1 VLATLVTA
9 VISGLRGE
17 LVRVEVDVAPGLP
30 VCHIVGLP
38 DAALSE
44 ARERVRS
51 AIRNSGFEYPLSR
64 ITVNLAP
71 ADRRKH
77 GAAYDLA
84 IGVGILVASGQIA
97 ASSGSWAL
105 LGELSLGGSVLPVP
119 GVLPMVATLV
129 RAGFGRVAVPSANVT
144 EAELVAGVEVAG
156 VDGLDDAARLV
167 AGPRGRRA
175 AAASRRPSVHVSVG
189 AADGPGAASANQP
202 GTNAATR
209 QQAAGW
215 PTGGAQ
221 STFGG
226 AVDLADVRGQS
237 HARWALEVA
246 IAGGHNLLLIGPPGA
261 GKTLLARTIPGL
273 LPPLDDA
280 EALEV
285 TVIESVAGLLR
296 EPGLRRLRPFRSP
309 HHTISYAALV
319 GGGPRIQ
326 PGEVTLAHR
335 GVLFLDE
342 LAEFDRNVLDALR
355 QPLEDGSVD
364 IARANGH
371 VRYPA
376 RVQLVAAMNP
386 CRCGHFG
393 DPVRACRCTNGD
405 PERYV
410 RRVSGPLLDR
420 LDLRVEMPRV
430 PPDEL
435 IAGTPGESSATVAW
449 RIAAA
454 RRLALERNRGRVN
467 ADLVG
472 GSVVRA
478 CRLAASAEQLLEDL
492 AQRNGMSARGVHR
505 TLRVARTIAD
515 LGERTSVGDED
526 VLAAVGLR
534 DPGTAFPIAA

>member
-1 VLATLVTA
+1 
-9 VISGLRGE
+9 
-17 LVRVEVDVAPGLP
+17 
-30 VCHIVGLP
+30 
-38 DAALSE
+38 
-44 ARERVRS
+44 
-51 AIRNSGFEYPLSR
+51 
-64 ITVNLAP
+64 
-71 ADRRKH
+71 
-77 GAAYDLA
+77 
-84 IGVGILVASGQIA
+84 
-97 ASSGSWAL
+97 
-105 LGELSLGGSVLPVP
+105 
-119 GVLPMVATLV
+119 MVATLV
-129 RAGFGRVAVPSANVT
+129 RAGFRRVAVPSANVA
-144 EAELVAGVEVAG
+144 EAELVAGVDAAG

-175 AAASRRPSVHVSVG
+175 AAATRRASVQVSVG
-189 AADGPGAASANQP
+189 ARDSPATDVGSQPEKVATSPGDEQPASA
-202 GTNAATR
+202 GT
-209 QQAAGW
+209 
-215 PTGGAQ
+215 
-221 STFGG
+221 
-226 AVDLADVRGQS
+226 VDLSDVRGQA

-319 GGGPRIQ
+319 GGGPRIA

-386 CRCGHFG
+386 CRCGHHG
-393 DPVRACRCTNGD
+393 DPVRACRCANGD

-430 PPDEL
+430 PPEEL
-435 IAGTPGESSATVAW
+435 ITGVPGDNTATVAL

-454 RRLALERNRGRVN
+454 RRLALDRNRGRVN

-472 GSVVRA
+472 SAVVRA
-478 CRLAASAEQLLEDL
+478 SGLAPSGERLIEDL

-515 LGERTSVGDED
+515 LAGRPAVVEED
-526 VLAAVGLR
+526 ILAAVGLR
-534 DPGTAFPIAA
+534 DPGAGLLLAA